1 VPVVVEAM
9 ITKSFK
15 WHPQPSSIRKSTV
28 AAKNAGIR
36 GAVVLDCFCGG
47 GSHGVASILAGAKA
61 FIGTDLE
68 DYSFCLRK
76 DIARYNAEYTFFG
89 EKAVS
94 FEWGMPASE
103 SIMNHKYD
111 VLFIDPPNPT
121 QIVGGATKSVI
132 RDTGLSGSKLTKF
145 WRARLSQDN
154 WINKREE
161 TVTNVKEI
169 IDLSLKGSH
178 RVLCNCFTVK
188 SNGFS
193 YFDKFKDEYALMP
206 LFESYHEVC
215 VK

>member
-1 VPVVVEAM
+1 M

-15 WHPQPSSIRKSTV
+15 WHPQPSSIRKSTF

-36 GAVVLDCFCGG
+36 GAIVLDCFCGG
-47 GSHGVASILAGAKA
+47 GSHAVASILAGAKM
-61 FIGTDLE
+61 FFGTDLE

-76 DIARYNAEYTFFG
+76 DVARYNAEYTFFG
-89 EKAVS
+89 EKAIS
-94 FEWGMPASE
+94 FEWGVPASE
-103 SIMNHKYD
+103 SIENHKYD

-145 WRARLSQDN
+145 WKGRLSLDN
-154 WINKREE
+154 WINKRDE
-161 TVTNVKEI
+161 TVVRVKEI
-169 IDLSLKGSH
+169 IDRSLLGNH

-193 YFDKFKDEYALMP
+193 YFERFEDDYVLSP
-206 LFESYHEVC
+206 LFESYCEV
-215 VK
+215 KNNGRR